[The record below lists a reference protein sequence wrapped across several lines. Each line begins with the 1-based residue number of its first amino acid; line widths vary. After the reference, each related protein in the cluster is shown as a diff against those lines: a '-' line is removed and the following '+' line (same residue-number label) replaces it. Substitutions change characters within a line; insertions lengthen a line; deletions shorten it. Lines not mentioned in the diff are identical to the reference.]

1 VRVLI
6 VSWEFPPLVVGGLG
20 RHVGQ
25 LSRQLAAAGHDVR
38 VLTRGGGP
46 AAEQQRF
53 DGVTVCRA
61 AADGLAIDFGTE
73 SVLAWA
79 QAFEHSLIRA
89 GLRLVAQWRP
99 DVIHA
104 HDWLVAQTAHT
115 LHEVTGSP
123 VVVTVHATEHGRQ
136 QGWLTDPVPR
146 AIHSAERWLCREAAA
161 VITCSRFMAAQVS
174 ELFQL
179 DPDHIR
185 VIGNGVDLE
194 PATESHSHL
203 ETAPGGA
210 AGLEFASGGA
220 AGGTP
225 ARTYPGQPLLVFA
238 GRLVHEKGLQEL
250 IKALPLLREE
260 LPGVRLV
267 VAGAGQQLAD
277 QQDRAARYGVSDLID
292 WVGFLGP
299 TELAGLLAAADL
311 VVVPSL
317 YEPFGMVALA
327 GTPVAVSDTGGL
339 AELVEPGR
347 TGLRFAPESPAA
359 IAAAVRQLV
368 ADPAAARGWAATA
381 QRRARGE
388 FGWAAV
394 ARRTVEVY
402 ACVQP

>member
-25 LSRQLAAAGHDVR
+25 LARQLAAQGHDVR

-46 AAEQQRF
+46 ELERQQF
-53 DGVTVCRA
+53 EGATVWRA

-73 SVLAWA
+73 SVLAWT

-89 GLRLVAQWRP
+89 GLRLVSQWRP

-104 HDWLVAQTAHT
+104 HDWLVAQTART
-115 LHEVTGSP
+115 LRQVTGSP

-136 QGWLTDPVPR
+136 QGWLTEPVPR
-146 AIHSAERWLCREAAA
+146 AIHSVERWLCRDAAA
-161 VITCSRFMAAQVS
+161 LIACSRFMAAEVS
-174 ELFQL
+174 RLYQL
-179 DPDHIR
+179 DPAEVR
-185 VIGNGVDLE
+185 VIGNGADPVEL
-194 PATESHSHL
+194 PESRSEG
-203 ETAPGGA
+203 ETGEARGA
-210 AGLEFASGGA
+210 QAYRGK
-220 AGGTP
+220 
-225 ARTYPGQPLLVFA
+225 PLLVFA

-250 IKALPLLREE
+250 IKALPLLRDE

-267 VAGAGQQLAD
+267 VAGTGQQLAG

-292 WVGFLGP
+292 WVGFLDA

-317 YEPFGMVALA
+317 YEPFGMVALEAQLA

-339 AELVEPGR
+339 AELVEPGV
-347 TGLRFAPESPAA
+347 TGLRFTPESPTA
-359 IAAAVRQLV
+359 IAAAVRDV
-368 ADPAAARGWAATA
+368 AADPDAARRRAVRAR
-381 QRRARGE
+381 RRAREE
-388 FGWAAV
+388 FGWDAV
-394 ARRTVEVY
+394 ARRTAEVY
-402 ACVQP
+402 AAVQRHP